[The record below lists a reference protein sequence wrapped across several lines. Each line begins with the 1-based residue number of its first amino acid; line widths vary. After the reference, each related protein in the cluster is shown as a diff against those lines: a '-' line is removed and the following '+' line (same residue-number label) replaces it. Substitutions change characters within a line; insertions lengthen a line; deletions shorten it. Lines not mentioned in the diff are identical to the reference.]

1 MKENKQAATAAA
13 AAAAV
18 HCLMTDCLTLSTL
31 YGKFK

>member
-1 MKENKQAATAAA
+1 MKQNKQAAAA